1 MHKRDIDIPLSL
13 CLPLN
18 YVYILFKVHID
29 NEVTQFGC

>member
-13 CLPLN
+13 YLPLN